1 MCQANRANPV
11 ALKRYF
17 CIILF
22 LLFLS
27 HNIVGADFHRIIKMT
42 GQSDTTVKPDYVEIG
57 IQITNEIPP
66 KGSTNLPSLISILR
80 QKKENEQK
88 IESDIRNLHAALSSP
103 KKDSIINSILSAENT
118 DRSNNVPINKD
129 SENDF
134 LSAKQKVD
142 SIANVILNF
151 INTQKTVDKN
161 SIFSYYNSNENNMT
175 NTRTIRLIITDI
187 SNLDQFENDVIALGA
202 KSFPQIDFKSK
213 LETQLKQETLLKAVD
228 NAKEKI
234 VKLSQQNN
242 FKIGK
247 LFQIDEP
254 PNPNQGF
261 NNITRNTKLIAIR
274 STVNVTYEIK

>member
-1 MCQANRANPV
+1 
-11 ALKRYF
+11 
-17 CIILF
+17 
-22 LLFLS
+22 
-27 HNIVGADFHRIIKMT
+27 
-42 GQSDTTVKPDYVEIG
+42 
-57 IQITNEIPP
+57 
-66 KGSTNLPSLISILR
+66 
-80 QKKENEQK
+80 
-88 IESDIRNLHAALSSP
+88 
-103 KKDSIINSILSAENT
+103 
-118 DRSNNVPINKD
+118 
-129 SENDF
+129 
-134 LSAKQKVD
+134 
-142 SIANVILNF
+142 
-151 INTQKTVDKN
+151 
-161 SIFSYYNSNENNMT
+161 MT